1 MLNFLAAATPK
12 PTQIVNLTTFPAR
25 RFADIGRLVSIL
37 APVLVIGAVLI
48 FGGMMIMVAWKI
60 LNSRGN
66 AEEVAKAQ
74 GTAMF
79 AVIGIVI
86 VISAY
91 LFIKLLEFILGVD
104 FPI

>member
-1 MLNFLAAATPK
+1 MFDFLAATPK
-12 PTQIVNLTTFPAR
+12 PTQIVNLTTFPSV
-25 RFADIGRLVSIL
+25 RFANIGLLVSII

-60 LNSRGN
+60 VNSRGN

-74 GTAMF
+74 GAAMF
-79 AVIGIVI
+79 AVIGIVV

>member
-1 MLNFLAAATPK
+1 MFDFLAATAI
-12 PTQIVNLTTFPAR
+12 PTQIVNLTTFPSS
-25 RFADIGRLVSIL
+25 RFANIGILVSIL

-48 FGGMMIMVAWKI
+48 FLGMMIMVAWKI
-60 LNSRGN
+60 INSKGN

-79 AVIGIVI
+79 AVIGIVV

>member
-1 MLNFLAAATPK
+1 MFDFLAATAT
-12 PTQIVNLTTFPAR
+12 PTQIVNIHTFPSS
-25 RFADIGRLVSIL
+25 RFANIGILVSIV
-37 APVLVIGAVLI
+37 APVLVIGAVLV
-48 FGGMMIMVAWKI
+48 FLGMMIMVAWRI
-60 LNSRGN
+60 VNARGN

-74 GTAMF
+74 GAAMF
-79 AVIGIVI
+79 AVIGIVV